1 MTRCLRL
8 VVCLLCLAVLLGPSG
23 TGAGEQPSAAGEVRF
38 ASAPVPPTKLQ
49 IRLARERGRA
59 VSAAQPGTELT
70 GRLSRP
76 RGSGPFPAVVL
87 LHGCAGRT
95 PAQDAWAAELAA
107 WGYAAL
113 QIDSHGARGL
123 TETCTTTAGP
133 NVGPRVPDAFG
144 ALAWLRGQPL
154 VDPRRVAVMGWGHG
168 GTAALDSV
176 LATGVASLLGE
187 GFTAAVALYP
197 YCPGNIAR
205 RYLAPI
211 LVLAG
216 AEDDLMPAARC
227 RRIAAKAETGG
238 GMITL
243 RVYEGAYYGF
253 DDPDHGAPHLEP
265 EVLNIERSPPRG
277 ATVGYDAAAHS
288 DARRRVRAFLD
299 QLLGQV
305 G

>member
-1 MTRCLRL
+1 MCLFGATRAVFEAAIRPLRL
-8 VVCLLCLAVLLGPSG
+8 LILPSLLGLWFSGQAGAQSVAETGATGEAWPRSLAKRICSSVGG
-23 TGAGEQPSAAGEVRF
+23 TGA
-38 ASAPVPPTKLQ
+38 L
-49 IRLARERGRA
+49 
-59 VSAAQPGTELT
+59 
-70 GRLSRP
+70 
-76 RGSGPFPAVVL
+76 VL
-87 LHGCAGRT
+87 
-95 PAQDAWAAELAA
+95 
-107 WGYAAL
+107 
-113 QIDSHGARGL
+113 
-123 TETCTTTAGP
+123 
-133 NVGPRVPDAFG
+133 DAFG

-176 LATGVASLLGE
+176 LATGLASLFE
-187 GFTAAVALYP
+187 EDFAAAVALYP
-197 YCPGNIAR
+197 YCPGNIPR

-277 ATVGYDAAAHS
+277 ATLGYDAAAHA

-299 QLLGQV
+299 RLLGQA

>member
-1 MTRCLRL
+1 MRSLRL
-8 VVCLLCLAVLLGPSG
+8 LILPSLLGLWLLGQAGAQSVTE
-23 TGAGEQPSAAGEVRF
+23 TGAPGEVRF
-38 ASAPVPPTKLQ
+38 TSAPVPPTELQ
-49 IRLARERGRA
+49 VRLARERGRPPP
-59 VSAAQPGTELT
+59 AAQPDIELT

-76 RGSGPFPAVVL
+76 QGPGPFPAVVL

-95 PAQDAWAAELAA
+95 PAQDAWAAGLAA

-113 QIDSHGARGL
+113 QVDSHGARGL

-133 NVGPRVPDAFG
+133 NVGPLVPDAFG

-154 VDPRRVAVMGWGHG
+154 VDPGRVAVMGWGHG
-168 GTAALDSV
+168 ATAALDSV
-176 LATGVASLLGE
+176 LATGVASLFGE
-187 GFTAAVALYP
+187 GFAAAVALYP
-197 YCPGNIAR
+197 YCPGNIPR

-243 RVYEGAYYGF
+243 RVYKGAYYGF

-277 ATVGYDAAAHS
+277 ATLGYDAAAHA
-288 DARRRVRAFLD
+288 DARRRVRAFLGR
-299 QLLGQV
+299 LLD
-305 G
+305 